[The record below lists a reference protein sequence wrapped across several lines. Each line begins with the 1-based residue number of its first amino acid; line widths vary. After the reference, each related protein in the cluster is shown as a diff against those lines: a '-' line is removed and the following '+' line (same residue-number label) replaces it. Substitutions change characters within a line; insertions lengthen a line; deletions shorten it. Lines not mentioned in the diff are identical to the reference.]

1 MRGPS
6 FWLGLLGTL
15 LLSAALQPPALA
27 QEATGPIAV
36 MGHGAFLDRNGN
48 QLIPTASFVT
58 SAIAW
63 YTKDAYD
70 RVPVEQRLVFD
81 RQLAAARKDRALTAN
96 QRMLLDQRAAEWLYA
111 NAKPIP
117 SDERNRRGLAGL
129 AYVLRFELPARS
141 TPGTP
146 VYAKPIDL
154 GADFEAYLKRYG
166 FGTATATAVAPR
178 SATTNSGLAYINECR
193 SHGVPI
199 PPPIGDPRWV
209 SQGFIPT
216 DQLFLFNSS
225 VEVMTYVSASPE
237 GMCIALPRSDDTNP
251 ADGVTVGLDGVV
263 CLGKRA
269 SPITGKSTTCFWDN
283 QMNGVSFPFTKG
295 TRIPIGWN
303 DPAQVSPNPG
313 GRFMSGGAQLTSSL
327 AGMCTD
333 CHAGQNPF
341 IVHPRNPVPPRDAR
355 LPQFPAA
362 ETVLGKLSKAPLNMP
377 MFGDTWYDPIV
388 LASWPQN
395 RKRLNDTYLPGACA
409 GCHAAGGIG
418 GQLPHLSTEIPGYC
432 NRVLRQAIQEG
443 VPHSMPQGTPGSAA
457 NDPEVK
463 AIADLAPT
471 PANPTPFCGIGPT
484 AGPSDRGD
492 PHIVTTNGI
501 AYDFQAAGEFVALRD
516 QDGSFELQTRQSPV
530 LTNFIPGPDRYH
542 GIASCVSL
550 NTAVAL
556 KLGKQRVSYQQ
567 VGPAGKESRVQL
579 RIDGRVTVLDRG
591 RLDLGSGNSIT
602 ANGGGSLTF
611 AAADGTRV
619 IATPRYWD
627 SQGYWYIDVEV
638 LGTSARAGIMGHV
651 AGGEWLPRGGGR
663 ENFGPMPAS
672 LADRFAVLYGK
683 FARTW
688 RVTDRTSLFD
698 YEAGQTAK
706 SFVDPDWPATN
717 NKCQVSALT
726 APLVKEPVSLDVA
739 KQACAAVTD
748 KLAREQCTFDVQVL
762 GDVGAVK
769 AYLRTLEIRA
779 AVQSTIR

>member
-1 MRGPS
+1 MRGLS
-6 FWLGLLGTL
+6 VWLGLLCSAL
-15 LLSAALQPPALA
+15 LALAPIRPATA

-36 MGHGAFLDRNGN
+36 MGHGAFLDKAGN
-48 QLIPTASFVT
+48 QIIPTASFVT

-63 YTKDAYD
+63 YINDAYG
-70 RVPVEQRLVFD
+70 RVPLEKRTVFD
-81 RQLAAARKDRALTAN
+81 RQLAAARRDRALSAN
-96 QRMLLDQRAAEWLYA
+96 QRLMLDLRAADWLYA
-111 NAKPIP
+111 NAKPAP
-117 SDERNRRGLAGL
+117 SDERNRRGLNGL
-129 AYVLRFELPARS
+129 AYVLRFDLPKTA

-146 VYAKPIDL
+146 VYGRPIDL
-154 GADFEAYLKRYG
+154 GADFETYLQRYG
-166 FGTATATAVAPR
+166 FGTAVTLAPR
-178 SATTNSGLAYINECR
+178 SPTTNSGLAYINECR

-225 VEVMTYVSASPE
+225 VEVMTYVSTSPE

-251 ADGVTVGLDGVV
+251 ADGVTVGLDGVI

-283 QMNGVSFPFTKG
+283 QMGGRSFPFQKG
-295 TRIPIGWN
+295 TRIPIGFN
-303 DPAQVSPNPG
+303 DPAQVSPNPSG
-313 GRFMSGGAQLTSSL
+313 NFMSGGAQLTSPL

-341 IVHPRNPVPPRDAR
+341 IVHPRNPVPPRAFGQ
-355 LPQFPAA
+355 PQFPSA
-362 ETVLGKLSKAPLNMP
+362 ETVLGKLGKPPFNMP

-395 RKRLNDTYLPGACA
+395 TKRLNDAYLPNACA
-409 GCHAAGGIG
+409 GCHAAGGTG
-418 GQLPHLSTEIPGYC
+418 GQLPHLSTELPGYC
-432 NRVLRQAIQEG
+432 NRVLRQAIQVG

-457 NDPEVK
+457 GDADVK
-463 AIADLAPT
+463 AIADITPT
-471 PANPTPFCGIGPT
+471 TANPTPFCGIGPT

-556 KLGKQRVSYQQ
+556 KLGRQRVTYQQ
-567 VGPAGKESRVQL
+567 TGVAGKEQRVQL
-579 RIDGRVTVLDRG
+579 RIDGRATTLESG
-591 RLDLGSGNSIT
+591 RLDLGNGNAIT

-663 ENFGPMPAS
+663 ENFGAMPAT

-688 RVTDRTSLFD
+688 RVTDKTSLFD
-698 YEAGQTAK
+698 YAAGQTAK

-717 NKCQVSALT
+717 NRCQVSALGG
-726 APLVKEPVSLDVA
+726 APLVKEPASLEIA
-739 KQACAAVTD
+739 KQACAGVPD
-748 KLAREQCTFDVQVL
+748 KQAREQCIFDVQVL

-769 AYLRTLEIRA
+769 AYLRTLELRA
-779 AVQSTIR
+779 AVQATIR

>member
-6 FWLGLLGTL
+6 LWLFLFGLAA
-15 LLSAALQPPALA
+15 LLSTPIRIVAA

-36 MGHGAFLDRNGN
+36 MGHGAFLDRSGN
-48 QLIPTASFVT
+48 QIIPTAKFVT
-58 SAIAW
+58 DSIAW
-63 YTKDAYD
+63 YAKDAYD
-70 RVPVEQRLVFD
+70 RVPAERRAVFD
-81 RQLAAARKDRALTAN
+81 RQIAAARSGRVLTAN
-96 QRMLLDQRAAEWLYA
+96 QRMLLDLRAADWLYA
-111 NAKPIP
+111 NAKPLP
-117 SDERNRRGLAGL
+117 TDERNRRGLKGL
-129 AYVLRFELPARS
+129 AYVLRFELPRAS
-141 TPGTP
+141 IPGTLVYGRP
-146 VYAKPIDL
+146 VNL
-154 GADFEAYLKRYG
+154 GSDFEAYLQRYG
-166 FGTATATAVAPR
+166 FGSATLTPL

-199 PPPIGDPRWV
+199 PPPIGDARWA

-216 DQLFLFNSS
+216 DQLFLFNNS

-237 GMCIALPRSDDTNP
+237 GMCIALPRSDDTYT
-251 ADGVTVGLDGVV
+251 ADGVTVALDGVV
-263 CLGKRA
+263 CLGKRP
-269 SPITGKSTTCFWDN
+269 SPLTGKSTSCFWDN
-283 QMNGVSFPFTKG
+283 QMNGLSFEFTKG

-303 DPAQVSPNPG
+303 DPAQVSPNPT
-313 GRFMSGGAQLTSSL
+313 GRYMSGGAQLTSPL

-341 IVHPRNPVPPRDAR
+341 IVHPRNPVPPRAFGQ
-355 LPQFPAA
+355 PQFPMA
-362 ETVLGKLSKAPLNMP
+362 ETVLGKLSKPPLNMP
-377 MFGDTWYDPIV
+377 MFGDTWYDPLV

-395 RKRLNDTYLPGACA
+395 KKRLNDVYLPGSCA
-409 GCHAAGGIG
+409 GCHAAGGSG
-418 GQLPHLSTEIPGYC
+418 GQLPHLSNEISGYC
-432 NRVLRQAIQEG
+432 GRVLKQAIQVG

-463 AIADLAPT
+463 AIADLSAS
-471 PANPTPFCGIGPT
+471 AGNPTPFCGIGPT

-516 QDGSFELQTRQSPV
+516 QDGAFELQTRQSPV
-530 LTNFIPGPDRYH
+530 LTTFVPGPDQYT

-556 KLGKQRVSYQQ
+556 KLGSKRVTYQQ
-567 VGPAGKESRVQL
+567 AGTPGRESRVQL
-579 RIDGRVTVLDRG
+579 RIGGRATVLDRG
-591 RLDLGSGNSIT
+591 SLDLGGGNSIT

-672 LADRFAVLYGK
+672 LADRFAVLYEK

-698 YEAGQTAK
+698 YDSGQTPK
-706 SFVDPDWPATN
+706 SFVDPAWPATN
-717 NKCQVSALT
+717 NRCQVSSLP
-726 APLVKEPVSLDVA
+726 APVVREPVSYDVA
-739 KQACAAVTD
+739 KRSCAPITD
-748 KLAREQCTFDVQVL
+748 KRAREQCIFDVQVM

-779 AVQSTIR
+779 AVQATMK

>member
-1 MRGPS
+1 MVMAATPLRPS
-6 FWLGLLGTL
+6 LG
-15 LLSAALQPPALA
+15 
-27 QEATGPIAV
+27 QEATGPIAI
-36 MGHGAFLDRNGN
+36 MGHGAFLDRSGN
-48 QLIPTASFVT
+48 QIIPTAKFVT
-58 SAIAW
+58 DAIAW
-63 YTKDAYD
+63 YAKDAYD
-70 RVPVEQRLVFD
+70 RVPAEKRVVFD
-81 RQLAAARKDRALTAN
+81 RQIAAARTGRVLSAN
-96 QRMLLDQRAAEWLYA
+96 QRMLLDLRAADWLYA
-111 NAKPIP
+111 NAKALPT
-117 SDERNRRGLAGL
+117 DERNRRGLNGL
-129 AYVLRFELPARS
+129 SYVLRFELPKTA

-146 VYAKPIDL
+146 VYGKPINL
-154 GADFEAYLKRYG
+154 GADFEAYLQRHG
-166 FGTATATAVAPR
+166 FGSATLAPR

-199 PPPIGDPRWV
+199 PPPIGDARWA
-209 SQGFIPT
+209 SQGFIPN
-216 DQLFLFNSS
+216 DQLFLFNQN

-237 GMCIALPRSDDTNP
+237 GMCIALPRSDDTYA

-263 CLGKRA
+263 CLGKRP
-269 SPITGKSTTCFWDN
+269 SPLTGKSTTCFWDN
-283 QMNGVSFPFTKG
+283 QMNGLSFDFIKG

-303 DPAQVSPNPG
+303 DPAQVSPNPS
-313 GRFMSGGAQLTSSL
+313 GRYMSGGAQLTSPL

-341 IVHPRNPVPPRDAR
+341 IVHPRNPVPPRDFG
-355 LPQFPAA
+355 LPQFPSA
-362 ETVLGKLSKAPLNMP
+362 ETVLGKLSKPPLNMP

-395 RKRLNDTYLPGACA
+395 KKRLNDVYLPGSCA
-409 GCHAAGGIG
+409 ACHAAGGTG
-418 GQLPHLSTEIPGYC
+418 GQLPHLSTEISGYC
-432 NRVLRQAIQEG
+432 RRVLAKAIQVG

-463 AIADLAPT
+463 AIADLAPSMG
-471 PANPTPFCGIGPT
+471 NPTPFCGIGPT

-516 QDGSFELQTRQSPV
+516 EDGGFELQTRQSPV
-530 LTNFIPGPDRYH
+530 LTNFIPGPDQYT

-556 KLGKQRVSYQQ
+556 KLGSKRVTYQQ
-567 VGPAGKESRVQL
+567 VGTPGQESRVLL
-579 RIDGRVTVLDRG
+579 RIGGRSAVLDRG
-591 RLDLGSGNSIT
+591 SLDLGSGNSVT

-619 IATPRYWD
+619 IATPRYWE

-672 LADRFAVLYGK
+672 LTDRFAVLYGK
-683 FARTW
+683 FAKTW
-688 RVTDRTSLFD
+688 RVNDKTSLFD
-698 YEAGQTAK
+698 YDAGQTPK
-706 SFVDPDWPATN
+706 SFVDLAWPATN
-717 NKCQVSALT
+717 NKCQVSSLP
-726 APLVKEPVSLDVA
+726 APTVKEPVSYDVA
-739 KQACAAVTD
+739 KRNCAPITD
-748 KLAREQCTFDVQVL
+748 KRAREQCIFDVQVM

-769 AYLRTLEIRA
+769 AYLRTLELRA
-779 AVQSTIR
+779 AVQATMK